1 MVPAI
6 RHRHLS
12 QLVQSASSLSGPK
25 LDTALWR
32 RLEPWSAG
40 LPQKPSA
47 GPSVPDELPAETRL
61 EMSRLRGLVAQS
73 LSTMAQK
80 IEQKLGPSLARARQA
95 WEEVDNHDLIDK
107 SFDATL
113 DGVRRQL
120 LAALPAPGPDGGPS
134 SVTEG
139 PDSKPDSKS
148 VQARAALGGV
158 ALEGLLA
165 LETARALIALAER
178 RMSSLIRLRVQ
189 QDEDLLPGGRPFLDL
204 GPAIAEA
211 ARAWA

>member
-47 GPSVPDELPAETRL
+47 GPSAPDELPAETRL

-95 WEEVDNHDLIDK
+95 WDEVDNHDLIDR

-120 LAALPAPGPDGGPS
+120 MAAIAAGGNGQSGNGQSGDGQSSHSQVTLAA
-134 SVTEG
+134 
-139 PDSKPDSKS
+139 
-148 VQARAALGGV
+148 V

-165 LETARALIALAER
+165 LETARALAALAER
-178 RMSSLIRLRVQ
+178 RLSSLIRLRVQ
-189 QDEDLLPGGRPFLDL
+189 TDEDLLPGGRPFLDL
-204 GPAIAEA
+204 GAAIAEA